1 MECFTADD
9 SASTLWV
16 GVLQVGVWDFERRVV
31 SESLHGRLVRSLFV
45 ALKPVSSLHSEFVFL
60 AHHFFLAGCSVVS
73 RMDFLSSANTVNV
86 RRVAVLV
93 ATEHGSETLRLVR
106 VFTLSR
112 NLAWLFLAGSVVVAK
127 VA

>member
-1 MECFTADD
+1 M
-9 SASTLWV
+9 S
-16 GVLQVGVWDFERRVV
+16 
-31 SESLHGRLVRSLFV
+31 SLHG
-45 ALKPVSSLHSEFVFL
+45 EFVFK
-60 AHHFFLAGCSVVS
+60 AHHFFLSGCSVVS
-73 RMDFLSSANTVNV
+73 RMDLLSSANTVNV

-112 NLAWLFLAGSVVVAK
+112 NLAWLFLAGSVAVAK